1 MSNPDSAHL
10 RRTLGLVG
18 LVAFG
23 LSYMSIGTIFTT
35 YGIVNQLTEGRL
47 PLAYVVALV
56 AMIFTAG
63 SYALMVRKYPVAG
76 SAYTFSQ
83 QAFGGLTGFLTGW
96 VLLLDYLF
104 IPMINFMILGFY
116 VSTQFPSI
124 PSQVFAVAA
133 LLLVLLVNIFGISFV
148 SKFNGTLF
156 VFSLAKTILFVIVAA
171 KAAVND
177 PNAPGLLEPF
187 TPGAMGFDPILSGA
201 AVLALSFLGFDAV
214 STLSEEARN
223 ARRDIPRAIM
233 LTTIIGGGL
242 FIFVSWVGALAYHP
256 ENWALV
262 PDSMIN
268 AAGVALM
275 SVLGGAWAPVLEIIT
290 VFSAILACIGS
301 GLAGQ
306 ASVSRILYSMGRDGT
321 LPRQLG
327 RLSKRFG
334 TPVVASITVST
345 FALACLFLTLQQA
358 AFMISFGALAAFV
371 MVNLSV
377 IRVYLFPKNG
387 QGVRTVR
394 GWLLYGVGPSLGVAM
409 TLWLWTSLHPTT
421 WIVGGAWLAI
431 GLVIVVIK
439 TRRFTRPMPRMEFE
453 SDTPSTEAINA
464 YSPNRE
470 GLAASE
476 PR

>member
-1 MSNPDSAHL
+1 MSNTDSLHL

-35 YGIVNQLTEGRL
+35 YGIVNQLTEGKL
-47 PLAYVVALV
+47 PLSYLVALV

-63 SYALMVRKYPVAG
+63 SYALMVKKFPVAG

-83 QAFGGLTGFLTGW
+83 QAFGGLTGFMTGW

-116 VSTQFPSI
+116 VSTQFPSV
-124 PSQVFAVAA
+124 PSQVFSVAA
-133 LLLVLLVNIFGISFV
+133 LLLVLIVNVIGMNFV
-148 SKFNGTLF
+148 SKFNGVLF
-156 VFSLAKTILFVIVAA
+156 SVSLAKTILFVIIAA
-171 KAAVND
+171 KAAVGD
-177 PNAPGLLEPF
+177 PSAPGLLEPF
-187 TPGAMGFDPILSGA
+187 VPGATGFEPILSGA

-214 STLSEEARN
+214 STLSEEAKN

-233 LTTIIGGGL
+233 LTTVIGGGL
-242 FIFVSWVGALAYHP
+242 FIFVSWIGALAYHP
-256 ENWALV
+256 ENWDLI

-275 SVLGGAWAPVLEIIT
+275 SELGGTWAPVLELIT

-306 ASVSRILYSMGRDGT
+306 ASVARILYSMGRDGT
-321 LPRQLG
+321 LPRPLG
-327 RLSKRFG
+327 RLSRRFG
-334 TPVVASITVST
+334 TPVVASITVSV
-345 FALACLFLTLQQA
+345 FALACLFLTLEQA

-377 IRVYLFPKNG
+377 IRVYLFPKKG
-387 QGVRTVR
+387 QANRSAK
-394 GWLLYGVGPSLGVAM
+394 GWILYGVGPSIGLFM
-409 TLWLWTSLHPTT
+409 TVWLWASLHPTT
-421 WIVGGAWLAI
+421 WIVGGAWLLV
-431 GLVIVVIK
+431 GLVIVAVK
-439 TRRFTRPMPRMEFE
+439 TKNFRRPMPQMQFE
-453 SDTPSTEAINA
+453 SETPSTESIDT
-464 YSPNRE
+464 Y
-470 GLAASE
+470 ASD
-476 PR
+476 R